1 MTKEEAAKVAE
12 EAASDSD
19 SESEDETVP
28 GRGKLG
34 RAEKKARKA
43 MLKLGMKAVPG
54 VDRVTIRKNK
64 NTVFTIATP
73 DVFKSPAADTYVI
86 FGEAKIE
93 DMQAMMQ
100 KEAAL
105 QMAKAQAQA
114 ATESKAEAS
123 GTAEEAEDDEQV
135 DETGLDP
142 KDVDL
147 IISQA
152 GVSRAKAVRALRKT
166 DGDLVSA
173 IMELTM

>member
-1 MTKEEAAKVAE
+1 MARERWSHRLSRNSSQR
-12 EAASDSD
+12 AS
-19 SESEDETVP
+19 P
-28 GRGKLG
+28 
-34 RAEKKARKA
+34 
-43 MLKLGMKAVPG
+43 
-54 VDRVTIRKNK
+54 
-64 NTVFTIATP
+64 
-73 DVFKSPAADTYVI
+73 
-86 FGEAKIE
+86 
-93 DMQAMMQ
+93 Q
-100 KEAAL
+100 
-105 QMAKAQAQA
+105 AQAQA

>member
-1 MTKEEAAKVAE
+1 
-12 EAASDSD
+12 
-19 SESEDETVP
+19 
-28 GRGKLG
+28 
-34 RAEKKARKA
+34 
-43 MLKLGMKAVPG
+43 MLP
-54 VDRVTIRKNK
+54 
-64 NTVFTIATP
+64 
-73 DVFKSPAADTYVI
+73 SPAGGPLWAPAA
-86 FGEAKIE
+86 GA
-93 DMQAMMQ
+93 AMARERWSHRLSRNSSQ
-100 KEAAL
+100 RASP
-105 QMAKAQAQA
+105 QAQAQA